1 LFSVYSDFQEE
12 NAKLRRENAEL
23 ESALNEKGAV
33 ASLAGSKLA
42 AVEAHSKIALAE
54 AQVQLYALCTSVLKA
69 SCILSVTA
77 TWHCGSGTELHSG
90 KQRRI
95 RRLPCTYDER
105 PKKLHSYAK

>member
-54 AQVQLYALCTSVLKA
+54 AQVQLVHHSCRPLFELVDLVLIK
-69 SCILSVTA
+69 LS
-77 TWHCGSGTELHSG
+77 L
-90 KQRRI
+90 
-95 RRLPCTYDER
+95 
-105 PKKLHSYAK
+105 